1 MWYLMLKYLS
11 GSSQEEIVL
20 SDKKI
25 RAKIRTSG
33 LYDSEWEVED
43 TKQAQGR
50 KVEEF
55 RRDAATYKVIIDF
68 LGDKRERAENANRFA
83 DLCEEDIF
91 RKFPGTLFLNG
102 YKIKCFVIGSEIG
115 AKDSRTRMERIEAKI
130 YAPYPVW
137 VMEEKK
143 SFYPDSAERRD
154 DYAFLEY
161 PYDYS
166 YDYSRPKSGTENW
179 YIDHYRD
186 SNFEMTIY
194 GPCVDPKIIVNGYPY
209 QVNDTLEAGEY
220 IVIRSREKKVMKY
233 LSNGTIQSIFEK
245 REKKNSVFKRIP
257 SGELIL
263 NWDGTFGFDL
273 TIYKERGAPKWI

>member
-1 MWYLMLKYLS
+1 M
-11 GSSQEEIVL
+11 
-20 SDKKI
+20 
-25 RAKIRTSG
+25 
-33 LYDSEWEVED
+33 
-43 TKQAQGR
+43 
-50 KVEEF
+50 
-55 RRDAATYKVIIDF
+55 IIDF

-143 SFYPDSAERRD
+143 SFYPDSAERRE

-194 GPCVDPKIIVNGYPY
+194 GPCVDPKIIVKGYPY

>member
-55 RRDAATYKVIIDF
+55 RRDSATYKVIIDF
-68 LGDKRERAENANRFA
+68 LGDKGERAKNANRFV

-91 RKFPGTLFLNG
+91 KKLPGTLSLNG

-143 SFYPDSAERRD
+143 SFYPDSAERRE
-154 DYAFLEY
+154 DYTFLEY
-161 PYDYS
+161 PYDYA
-166 YDYSRPKSGTENW
+166 YDYSRLKSGTENW
-179 YIDHYRD
+179 YIDHFRD
-186 SNFEMTIY
+186 NNFEMTIY
-194 GPCVDPKIIVNGYPY
+194 GPCVDPKILVNGYPY
-209 QVNDTLEAGEY
+209 QINDTLEAGEY
-220 IVIRSREKKVMKY
+220 IVIKSREKTVTKY
-233 LSNGTIQSIFEK
+233 LSNSTVQNIFEK
-245 REKKNSVFKRIP
+245 REKKNSVFKWIP
-257 SGELIL
+257 SGELIF
-263 NWDGTFGFDL
+263 NWDGTFGFDIV
-273 TIYKERGAPKWI
+273 IYKERGAPKWN

>member
-1 MWYLMLKYLS
+1 MLKYLS

-115 AKDSRTRMERIEAKI
+115 AKDSRTRMERIEATESMLDI
-130 YAPYPVW
+130 AP
-137 VMEEKK
+137 
-143 SFYPDSAERRD
+143 F
-154 DYAFLEY
+154 
-161 PYDYS
+161 
-166 YDYSRPKSGTENW
+166 
-179 YIDHYRD
+179 
-186 SNFEMTIY
+186 
-194 GPCVDPKIIVNGYPY
+194 
-209 QVNDTLEAGEY
+209 
-220 IVIRSREKKVMKY
+220 
-233 LSNGTIQSIFEK
+233 
-245 REKKNSVFKRIP
+245 
-257 SGELIL
+257 
-263 NWDGTFGFDL
+263 
-273 TIYKERGAPKWI
+273 